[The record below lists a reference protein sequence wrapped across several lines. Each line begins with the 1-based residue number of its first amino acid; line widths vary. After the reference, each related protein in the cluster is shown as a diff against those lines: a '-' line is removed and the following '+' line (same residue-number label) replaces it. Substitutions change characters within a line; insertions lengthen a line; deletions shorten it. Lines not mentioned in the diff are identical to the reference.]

1 MAQGAV
7 TGIELVEPDWPAPRR
22 VRAVATTRR
31 GGVSRGVHASLN
43 LGDHVGDDP
52 AAVAENRRRLAHAL
66 GLATAPCWLRQVH
79 GTAVADAGGAGPL
92 PQADAMVASMPS
104 AACVVLTADCLP
116 VLFCDA
122 AGSRVAAAHA
132 GWRGLA
138 AGVLEATVAALVA
151 SGVQAGDLLAW
162 IGPAIGKA
170 AYEVGDEVRAAFLAG
185 DPRAASGFTA
195 NAGGRWQLD
204 LPGLARQRLAAAG
217 VRRVYGGSLCTHA
230 DPQRFFSHRRD
241 GNCGRQATLVWLEE

>member
-79 GTAVADAGGAGPL
+79 GTAVADAGGAGLL

-170 AYEVGDEVRAAFLAG
+170 AYEVGDEVRVEFSLRGREWKSPKGETRYFNSLEVWSIDRAG
-185 DPRAASGFTA
+185 DGGAP
-195 NAGGRWQLD
+195 AGG
-204 LPGLARQRLAAAG
+204 G
-217 VRRVYGGSLCTHA
+217 
-230 DPQRFFSHRRD
+230 DPFDDEPPPHSDSDEIPF
-241 GNCGRQATLVWLEE
+241 